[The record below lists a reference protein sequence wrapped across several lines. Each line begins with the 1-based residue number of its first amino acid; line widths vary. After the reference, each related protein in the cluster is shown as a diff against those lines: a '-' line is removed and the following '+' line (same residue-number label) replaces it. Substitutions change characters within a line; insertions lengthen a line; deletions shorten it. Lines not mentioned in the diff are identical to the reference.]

1 MLDPNNPE
9 DLHSLNKTRDI
20 VQEIL
25 NFGVNNNEMLKIIEL
40 LSLELESTDIMKK
53 ISEALKPNIEEN
65 TKKELIIER

>member
-1 MLDPNNPE
+1 LLDPNNPE